1 MIPVKTPRAQTPGVF
16 FRLLKPALILSFGL
30 CSAAVWAACPATR
43 IDEVV
48 KIKQVSD
55 GDTVRLA
62 DGRRVR
68 IIGINAPE
76 IEGQH
81 RRAESQAVAAT
92 RAATAFFTDGRIRLE
107 FDEQRTDRYGRLLAH
122 AYNSKGQSLAVHLL
136 DRGLAFHI
144 GVPPNLAHADCLA
157 RQEQLGREQLKGVW
171 RDPFWAAQ
179 SAASLTLRD
188 TGFKRV
194 TGRVVNISG
203 RKDIWIELD
212 GALVLKI
219 AAADKRY
226 FEADSWQQWQGK
238 QVEVA
243 GWITNR
249 SQSAAVKQGHKPLVL
264 QVRTP
269 YAIRVVAN

>member
-1 MIPVKTPRAQTPGVF
+1 VFPVKTPRAQTPGVF
-16 FRLLKPALILSFGL
+16 FRLLKQAAILSFGL
-30 CSAAVWAACPATR
+30 CCAAAWAECPAART
-43 IDEVV
+43 DEVV

-76 IEGQH
+76 IEGKH
-81 RRAESQAVAAT
+81 RRAESQAKVAT
-92 RAATAFFTDGRIRLE
+92 RAAAAFFTDGRIWLE
-107 FDEQRTDRYGRLLAH
+107 FDAQRTDRYGRLLAH
-122 AYNSKGQSLAVHLL
+122 AYNNKGQSLAVHLL
-136 DRGLAFHI
+136 ERGLAFHI
-144 GVPPNLAHADCLA
+144 GVPPNLTHADCLA
-157 RQEQLGREQLKGVW
+157 RQEQLARDQLKGIW
-171 RDPFWAAQ
+171 RDPFWAGR

-194 TGRVVNISG
+194 KGRVVDISG

-219 AAADKRY
+219 TAADKRY
-226 FEADSWQQWQGK
+226 FKADSWQQWQGK
-238 QVEVA
+238 QVEVV

-249 SQSAAVKQGHKPLVL
+249 SQSIAVKQGHKPLVL

-269 YAIRVVAN
+269 YAIRVVEN